1 MRWILL
7 LIALFCFA
15 LVFAT
20 KSPGLL
26 ALALLL
32 GFACLFGSLFGFAA
46 ARIASTARPDV
57 AMLTDKDITA
67 LRASIRKPDATS
79 TPNLPNMSSAN
90 GR

>member
-15 LVFAT
+15 LVFAA

-26 ALALLL
+26 ALGLLL

-46 ARIASTARPDV
+46 ERVAATARPDV

-67 LRASIRKPDATS
+67 LRASIRKPGTESTS
-79 TPNLPNMSSAN
+79 NLSSAK
-90 GR
+90 GG